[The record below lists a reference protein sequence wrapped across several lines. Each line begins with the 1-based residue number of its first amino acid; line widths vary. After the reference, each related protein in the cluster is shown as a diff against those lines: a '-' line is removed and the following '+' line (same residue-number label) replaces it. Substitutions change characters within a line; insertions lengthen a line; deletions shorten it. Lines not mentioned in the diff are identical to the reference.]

1 MPLTRPCG
9 CVGLSEPLLVTCAKL
24 PLSHELASFID
35 SPMQKHS
42 KSIYILVCASVRTCE
57 DPQES
62 FILQFHEDAALI
74 TVLVNLE
81 NHHANSYKI
90 DVCIFKAQLIRVPY

>member
-9 CVGLSEPLLVTCAKL
+9 CAGLSEHSLVACAKIL
-24 PLSHELASFID
+24 LSHELASFID
-35 SPMQKHS
+35 SPMQKHT
-42 KSIYILVCASVRTCE
+42 KINLYLGLCVCASVRTCE

-62 FILQFHEDAALI
+62 FIIQFHEDAALI

-81 NHHANSYKI
+81 NHHANSYNI
-90 DVCIFKAQLIRVPY
+90 

>member
-9 CVGLSEPLLVTCAKL
+9 CAGSSEPSLVACAKL

-35 SPMQKHS
+35 SIQR
-42 KSIYILVCASVRTCE
+42 SIYILVCASLRTCE

-62 FILQFHEDAALI
+62 IIIQFHEDVALI
-74 TVLVNLE
+74 TVLVNLP
-81 NHHANSYKI
+81 NHRPGAKYFEKYSNTL
-90 DVCIFKAQLIRVPY
+90 QLF